1 MSPTIFF
8 LDAAQL
14 PNPKM
19 HASQSRDM
27 KEEVTYDFL
36 VQPVQETIVFLTPQ
50 NGDKCFVCH
59 SRPSTRRRCEL
70 SLRVG
75 MARPPATMRYR
86 SRRSFVQ
93 ESAGELRKNVC
104 RRHSTA
110 FGKPPHAAQC
120 TEGLTWNH

>member
-1 MSPTIFF
+1 M
-8 LDAAQL
+8 L
-14 PNPKM
+14 
-19 HASQSRDM
+19 

-36 VQPVQETIVFLTPQ
+36 VQPVQETIVPLTPQ

-93 ESAGELRKNVC
+93 ESAGELRENVC